1 MSTVTVEMTREELQ
15 QMIEE
20 TVWQTLYRVLRDPD
34 YELNLR
40 EKVIERLQADE
51 SLTEDELIPVE
62 QVAAELGLRW

>member
-51 SLTEDELIPVE
+51 SLTEDELIPAE